1 MTELSER
8 VLVLDSIAGER
19 TNIAGW
25 LTSRG
30 LKVDVAERLQGPEL
44 SRYGL
49 VVLDMDLLQ
58 SDWSRQ
64 LSGLKH
70 SAPETEVILTTQA
83 GEGSVE
89 AAVSAIREGAYDYL
103 VKPLDPNRLPVL
115 AHKGSRALSPIR
127 GEPNPASASV
137 DEG

>member
-1 MTELSER
+1 MSELSER
-8 VLVLDSIAGER
+8 VLVLDSVAGESA
-19 TNIAGW
+19 NIAGW
-25 LTSRG
+25 LASRG

-44 SRYGL
+44 ARYGL

-64 LSGLKH
+64 LSGLRH

-89 AAVSAIREGAYDYL
+89 AAV
-103 VKPLDPNRLPVL
+103 
-115 AHKGSRALSPIR
+115 
-127 GEPNPASASV
+127 
-137 DEG
+137 